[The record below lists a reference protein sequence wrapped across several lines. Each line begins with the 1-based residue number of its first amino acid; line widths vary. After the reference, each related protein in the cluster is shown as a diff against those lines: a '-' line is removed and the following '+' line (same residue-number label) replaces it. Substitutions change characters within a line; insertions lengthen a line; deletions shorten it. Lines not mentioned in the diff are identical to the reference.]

1 MRSESLKKAQANY
14 NLNHDRIYLYL
25 QFGTLAKIDKLGY
38 KNRSDFIRQAINEK
52 IERESKKGGT
62 NETL

>member
-1 MRSESLKKAQANY
+1 MRSESLKRAQANY

-25 QFGTLAKIDKLGY
+25 EFGTLTKIDNLGY

-52 IERESKKGGT
+52 IERENLKRG
-62 NETL
+62 L